1 MKSKVSVLVL
11 VVLLTVFAALPS
23 AAAPDA
29 GPCVAGGGYNPACD
43 ADQNGQINITDIQ
56 LTAGHWNQSGAFT
69 SDNNHNHLGQTWTGA
84 GASNPLK
91 FNGAFGAP
99 DYAPMVLTNSQGHGL
114 AIPSASIDGIYV
126 GTTGA
131 YGVVAND
138 VAQDGFYVGT
148 AGNPSSAT
156 FSGESNGFE
165 VAGAEGSGLYVG
177 RADGYGVY
185 VASAGLS
192 GVNIHNSD
200 RGVVTSNSTTAGFTS
215 LADGTGFGAG
225 SPVLDGVAVQ
235 DAGRYGVYVISADGD
250 GVNSDGN
257 LYGGYFWGN
266 IYVDGNCVG
275 CLQVNFAVNAG
286 DRPLQPGD
294 VVSVAGVIS
303 TDFDAGAEL
312 WQAAP
317 AQSGQAVAGVVAGR
331 AELVTVEGHRPT
343 ETGKRLVPRE
353 GAAQPGEYVAVVYS
367 GPMQVRVAPGQ
378 GEIIAGARL
387 TAAAGGQVRPLGA
400 IQVQLA
406 GGEGTAY
413 IAESAPVIGV
423 ALEAPKD
430 GLVWVLVNP
439 Q

>member
-1 MKSKVSVLVL
+1 MRSKLTGLALVIVLI
-11 VVLLTVFAALPS
+11 LLAALPG
-23 AAAPDA
+23 AAAPLA
-29 GPCVAGGGYNPACD
+29 GPCTPGASYNSACD
-43 ADQNGQINITDIQ
+43 ANQDGQITVADVQ
-56 LTAGHWNQSGAFT
+56 LTAGHWNQSGVFV
-69 SDNNHNHLGQTWTGA
+69 SDNNHTHLGQSWT

-99 DYAPMVLTNSQGHGL
+99 DYAPLVLNNTAGHGL
-114 AIPSASIDGIYV
+114 AIPNASVNGIYV

-148 AGNPSSAT
+148 AGNPSSAP

-185 VASAGLS
+185 IASAGLA
-192 GVNIHNSD
+192 GVNIHNTD
-200 RGVVTSNSTTAGFTS
+200 RGVQTSNSTTAGFTS
-215 LADGTGFGAG
+215 LADGTGFAAG
-225 SPVLDGVAVQ
+225 SPDLDGLAVQ
-235 DAGRYGVYVISADGD
+235 DAGRYGVYVMSADGD

-275 CLQVNFAVNAG
+275 CLQANFAVNAG

-294 VVSVAGVIS
+294 VVSVEGVIS
-303 TDFDAGAEL
+303 TGFDAGAEL

-317 AQSGQAVAGVVAGR
+317 AQPGQAVAGVVAGR
-331 AELVTVEGHRPT
+331 AELVTVDGHRPA
-343 ETGKRLVPRE
+343 ESGRRLVPRE
-353 GAAQPGEYVAVVYS
+353 GVAQPGEYVTVVYS
-367 GPMQVRVAPGQ
+367 GPMQVRVAPGE
-378 GEIIAGARL
+378 GALAAGARL
-387 TAAAGGQVRPLGA
+387 TAAANGQVRPLGVL
-400 IQVQLA
+400 QVQLA
-406 GGEGTAY
+406 GGAGTASMS
-413 IAESAPVIGV
+413 EDAPIVGV
-423 ALEAPKD
+423 ALDAPKD